1 MLINNATI
9 IIDRKNGEKFIPQV
23 SLDDGIKA
31 VEMGM
36 QAQLNISNKADS
48 EEEHNSTILPI
59 NAYSSQSC
67 EQLLNLA
74 IDMAQMQAKLS
85 PDLGNIIMEE
95 TKGQ

>member
-1 MLINNATI
+1 MS
-9 IIDRKNGEKFIPQV
+9 F
-23 SLDDGIKA
+23 DDGIRA

-36 QAQLNISNKADS
+36 QAQLNISNKSDT
-48 EEEHNSTILPI
+48 EEDHDTTILPI
-59 NAYSSQSC
+59 TAYSSQSC

-85 PDLGNIIMEE
+85 SSDLSNIMEE